1 MTYTGRAIKQTP
13 VVTLKGKTLNSGTDY
28 IVKYK
33 NNTYAGTAAVTI
45 TGIGNYK
52 GSITATFTIKKA
64 DQTIKTKAAAS
75 SIAVG
80 RTTTVSTTG
89 NKGSVTYKSSNTT
102 IATVAKSTGKVT
114 AKKVGTVKITATSAA
129 TDNFKSASKTVTI
142 KVVPAATTLLTASN
156 LAAGIR
162 LNWKKVAGAKG
173 YKVYRGTSLYKTITS
188 GSTVTYTDT
197 KASTNGAKYTYK
209 VIATAATGPST
220 LSKSVAAYRVARPA
234 ISSATNSA
242 TGRMCAGLG
251 ISYLSSF
258 SSAPEM
264 PSLLL

>member
-1 MTYTGRAIKQTP
+1 M
-13 VVTLKGKTLNSGTDY
+13 
-28 IVKYK
+28 
-33 NNTYAGTAAVTI
+33 
-45 TGIGNYK
+45 
-52 GSITATFTIKKA
+52 
-64 DQTIKTKAAAS
+64 
-75 SIAVG
+75 G

-162 LNWKKVAGAKG
+162 LNWKKVTGAKG

-209 VIATAATGPST
+209 VIATAATGAST
-220 LSKSVAAYRVARPA
+220 LSKSVVAYRVARPA

-242 TGRMCAGLG
+242 AGRMTVKWGRNTKATGYQVQRQG
-251 ISYLSSF
+251 ISAYYLRSRIPYPRELKASEKPF
-258 SSAPEM
+258 TFKEEKPCTQRVFTRYGVA
-264 PSLLL
+264 